1 LRAPDHG
8 RVQPWRFRLVRGEAR
23 AAFAGLLERCARA
36 REPDMPEAQL
46 DKLRGRP
53 LRVPLVIV
61 LSARLKLHP
70 KVPEAEQLLA
80 AGAGAMNLLN
90 AFHAQ
95 GYGGIW
101 LTGASCYDP
110 AVAAGLGLAAE
121 ERLLG
126 FLYVGSI
133 SPTVPPAAPRM
144 KREAAASDWQG

>member
-1 LRAPDHG
+1 
-8 RVQPWRFRLVRGEAR
+8 VQPWRFRLVRGEAR
-23 AAFAGLLERCARA
+23 AAFAALLERCARD

-46 DKLRGRP
+46 DKLRARP

-61 LSARLKLHP
+61 LSARLKVHP
-70 KVPEAEQLLA
+70 KVPEVEQLLA

-95 GYGGIW
+95 GYGAIW

-110 AVAAGLGLAAE
+110 AVASGLGLAAE

-126 FLYVGSI
+126 FLYVGSVGP
-133 SPTVPPAAPRM
+133 SVPPAAPRM
-144 KREAAASDWQG
+144 KREAAASDWLG